1 MKGYEKI
8 LAVIMAIMVV
18 IIVVLGIQKTNADI
32 EIGALEYQE
41 NELRESRIAIHDNQ
55 IDALNKIISTLQ
67 IENDSLRNEKKK
79 IYTVTI
85 HEIDSIRALPFVGK
99 RVFFINQ
106 IHKLDSTY
114 RTSFTRLETSKKP

>member
-67 IENDSLRNEKKK
+67 IENDSLRNEKRK
-79 IYTVTI
+79 IRTVTI
-85 HEIDSIRALPFVGK
+85 HEIDSIRLLPFDGRAIFWTK
-99 RVFFINQ
+99 EATR
-106 IHKLDSTY
+106 LDSVRSRY
-114 RTSFTRLETSKKP
+114 VSSD